1 MHDVYEWWIEKF
13 ENMQMYVKYLGG
25 VWMYMIVMKLH
36 YMMCMKARVVMFTR
50 MNCKL
55 YEDDR
60 NCANIYVYVI

>member
-1 MHDVYEWWIEKF
+1 
-13 ENMQMYVKYLGG
+13 
-25 VWMYMIVMKLH
+25 MIVMKLH

-60 NCANIYVYVI
+60 NCTNIYVYVI